1 MAKAYQE
8 GRGWSIRGQYKG
20 QEIYKSG
27 FASARKAENYLR
39 EQQCLLDQGGKPARQ
54 GPERTALCVALSD
67 YARECLPYRKGARQD
82 AQRLNHYLRAVNLP
96 IIKLLPFDGDP
107 VEGEGTPKTQA
118 VKPRIRYWTVTL
130 VDEPVR
136 AVPNSLQDHRA
147 KQAKRAE
154 PVQQARARLA
164 CMKVGDIQTYHLNTL
179 INAMKN
185 AGLSAASVGLERAEL
200 RRFFSHARKIWR
212 WGTHRENPASDVS
225 VPKIDNVRT
234 RILKGSEFDRVFQ
247 QLSKYDNLY
256 VVPLVLFMLETA
268 TRSSEPIEHA
278 CWEDVDWDRKIL
290 RLQDG
295 KAGGREVPL
304 SNVALDILR
313 DLREAILQR
322 AKKVTRR
329 EHREKWLAAAQGGPI
344 FRTSYN
350 ALKKAWSVAC
360 KAAGVEDSKPHDL
373 RRTSATRYALQFNGD
388 VFVVKT
394 ITGHKT
400 DKMAARYVQISAE
413 MVARMMDN
421 ESLPDDMAPAR
432 VKQHS
437 RPPADLPAN
446 VLSLAQYRRSA

>member
-27 FASARKAENYLR
+27 FASARKAEDYLR

-82 AQRLNHYLRAVNLP
+82 AQRLNHYLRAANLP
-96 IIKLLPFDGDP
+96 IIKLLPFAGDSAG
-107 VEGEGTPKTQA
+107 GEGTPP
-118 VKPRIRYWTVTL
+118 VKPRIRHWTVTL

-136 AVPNSLQDHRA
+136 EIPDSLRAHRA
-147 KQAKRAE
+147 EQAKRAE

-179 INAMKN
+179 INVMKD
-185 AGLSAASVGLERAEL
+185 AGLSAASIGLERAEL
-200 RRFFSHARKIWR
+200 RRFFSHAQKVWH
-212 WGTHRENPASDVS
+212 WGAHRVNPASKVS

-234 RILKGSEFDRVFQ
+234 RILTSSEFDRVVQ
-247 QLSKYDNLY
+247 QLSQYDNLY
-256 VVPLVLFMLETA
+256 VLPLVLFMLETA

-278 CWEDVDWDRKIL
+278 HWSDVDWDRKIL
-290 RLQDG
+290 RLQDA

-313 DLREAILQR
+313 DLREALQQR
-322 AKKVTRR
+322 AQTVTRR

-360 KAAGVEDSKPHDL
+360 KAAGVDDSKPHDL

-388 VFVVKT
+388 IFVVKT

-413 MVARMMDN
+413 IVARLMDN
-421 ESLPDDMAPAR
+421 ESLPEDMAPAR
-432 VKQHS
+432 VKRHS
-437 RPPADLPAN
+437 GPPAALPEN